1 MLEDLEQFPLKVR
14 AGEDEGDI
22 LAGLNARELE
32 MALDLR
38 PWMQVMPCLNE
49 CSVAVSALLG
59 GVSSAYSWKQCD
71 RSGRSTTC
79 AGARVDSLLCSCL
92 GQLLHV
98 KVWLPA
104 CMCTGPRH

>member
-38 PWMQVMPCLNE
+38 PWMQVP
-49 CSVAVSALLG
+49 ASAGLL
-59 GVSSAYSWKQCD
+59 
-71 RSGRSTTC
+71 TC
-79 AGARVDSLLCSCL
+79 VARVVDCCAPCRCNLASCAPVCMLCTCSIS
-92 GQLLHV
+92 
-98 KVWLPA
+98 PMAA
-104 CMCTGPRH
+104 CMLTATQHSAS

>member
-38 PWMQVMPCLNE
+38 PWMQVLGPPW
-49 CSVAVSALLG
+49 ALQHQQWA
-59 GVSSAYSWKQCD
+59 GVL
-71 RSGRSTTC
+71 C
-79 AGARVDSLLCSCL
+79 AW
-92 GQLLHV
+92 Q
-98 KVWLPA
+98 
-104 CMCTGPRH
+104 M